1 MDYDTLLLETE
12 DRMEKATL
20 VLSDKYR
27 GMRTGRANPGL
38 VESIRVDYYGSP
50 TPLKQIATISAPEP
64 DLLMIKPYDTHAV
77 GDIDKAIQKSDL
89 GIHPASDGKVIRLKI
104 PPLSEERRKQLVS
117 RAKEVAE
124 ETRVAV
130 RNIRRDANKHA
141 DQMKKDKE
149 LSEDEQKTLKDEI
162 QDLTKTHE
170 KKIDDAFSRKSDELT
185 NF

>member
-12 DRMEKATL
+12 DRMEKAIL

-38 VESIRVDYYGSP
+38 VESIRVDYYGSL

-77 GDIDKAIQKSDL
+77 GDIEKAIQKSDL
-89 GIHPASDGKVIRLKI
+89 GIHPASDGKIIRLKI
-104 PPLSEERRKQLVS
+104 PPLSEERRNQLVS

-124 ETRVAV
+124 ETRVAI
-130 RNIRRDANKHA
+130 RNIRRDANE
-141 DQMKKDKE
+141 QFKKSEKQHSI
-149 LSEDEQKTLKDEI
+149 SEDEMHAKQDDVQKLTDKYIATIDEVVAA
-162 QDLTKTHE
+162 KE
-170 KKIDDAFSRKSDELT
+170 KEVMEI
-185 NF
+185 